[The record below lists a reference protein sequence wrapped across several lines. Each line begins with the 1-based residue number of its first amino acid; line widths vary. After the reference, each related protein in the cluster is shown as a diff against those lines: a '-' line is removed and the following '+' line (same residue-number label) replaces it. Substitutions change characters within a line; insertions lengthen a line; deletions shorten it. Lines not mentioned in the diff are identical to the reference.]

1 MNGPRRPAS
10 PKSGRPLRLPPHAPG
25 MRIGLFG
32 GSFNPPHL
40 GHVHV
45 SRLALLRLKLD
56 QVWWLASPGNPLKE
70 NGHLRP
76 LGERLALARALIR
89 DPRIVPTGLEGDL
102 GTRYTI
108 DTLRALRRRAP
119 HLRFVWIM
127 GADNLMQFDRWKGW
141 QEIAAEVPIAVIDRP
156 GATLGAPAAPAA
168 RALAS
173 FRVPERAAATLCLR
187 RPPAWVLL
195 HGPRSTLSSS
205 AVRAIERPA

>member
-1 MNGPRRPAS
+1 
-10 PKSGRPLRLPPHAPG
+10 

-32 GSFNPPHL
+32 GSFNPPHA

-45 SRLALLRLKLD
+45 SRLALQRLKLD
-56 QVWWLASPGNPLKE
+56 QVWWLVSPGNPLKE

-76 LGERLALARALIR
+76 LPERMAQARALIR
-89 DPRIVPTGLEGDL
+89 DPRIVPTAIEADL

-141 QEIAAEVPIAVIDRP
+141 REIAALVPFAVIDRP
-156 GATLGAPAAPAA
+156 DATLGSTAAPAA
-168 RALAS
+168 RALAP
-173 FRVPERAAATLCLR
+173 FRLPERVAATLSLR

-205 AVRAIERPA
+205 AVRANARTA